1 MLTLASTIMASF
13 LAAGA
18 PANDASAML
27 QQHADASLTARSNAV
42 EVVYADGK
50 YSHLEYRSTTLKPS
64 EPYLPADQRHRIESP
79 RLAPFGACT
88 SVKGGILR
96 RSDRPCG
103 LLVDLSVGKTSL
115 DLLGFDTV
123 NISGAVTG
131 RWTLA
136 LADEYLAGTE
146 ENRPFGELRAG
157 GATSFPLSRVASRLD
172 LKRSKLLAFILDSPS
187 GTLTLDRIEF
197 AKTKTATTQATRPA
211 IWMWDNQ
218 GAMSDPARVASDLG
232 QMQVR
237 RVYLQIGDTLDPLA
251 SFLRECRA
259 RGIEVYALDGSPDY
273 VEHPAPLL
281 ARARMVRDF
290 NVRVPDAP
298 FAGFQIDV
306 EPHLNKD
313 FSIRFEEY
321 GRRYADLV
329 DRLRDL
335 LGDKTPLSTVI
346 PFWYDTLQ
354 LDGRSL
360 AWHLISRSSEAVIM
374 SYRTDMAEVESVARD
389 ELAYGEHLD
398 KPILLGIETV
408 RIPDELH
415 IVYHR
420 CPQDAPQS
428 VAAGGAAWCR
438 RSDYSVQ
445 GSRLSF
451 YGKGEAFRQRL
462 GRTLPSPAFAGWV
475 IHSYESYPR

>member
-1 MLTLASTIMASF
+1 MLTLASTIMAGF

-18 PANDASAML
+18 PADATPTIL
-27 QQHADASLTARSNAV
+27 QQHVDASLAARSNVV

-50 YSHLEYRSTTLKPS
+50 YSHLEYRSTAAKPA
-64 EPYLPADQRHRIESP
+64 EPYLPAEPRHHIESP
-79 RLAPFGACT
+79 RLSPFGACT
-88 SVKGGILR
+88 PVKGGIRR

-103 LLVDLSVGKTSL
+103 LLVDLSVGKSPL

-123 NISGAVTG
+123 NIAGTVTG
-131 RWTLA
+131 RWIVA
-136 LADEYLAGTE
+136 LADEYLAGIE
-146 ENRPFGELRAG
+146 ENRPIGELRARG
-157 GATSFPLSRVASRLD
+157 STSFPLSRAASRLD
-172 LKRSKLLAFILDSPS
+172 LKRSKLLTFILDSPA
-187 GTLTLDRIEF
+187 GTLTLDGIEF
-197 AKTKTATTQATRPA
+197 AKSKAALSQAARPA

-218 GAMSDPARVASDLG
+218 QAINDPARVASDLER
-232 QMQVR
+232 MHLR
-237 RVYLQIGDTLDPLA
+237 RVYLQIGDTLEPLA

-273 VEHPAPLL
+273 VTHPAPLL
-281 ARARMVRDF
+281 ARAHMVRDF
-290 NVRVPDAP
+290 NLRTPDAP

-321 GRRYADLV
+321 GRRYAELV
-329 DRLRDL
+329 DRLGEV

-346 PFWYDTLQ
+346 PFWYDSLL

-360 AWHLISRSSEAVIM
+360 AWHLISRSSEVVIM
-374 SYRTDMAEVESVARD
+374 SYRTDMAEVETIARD
-389 ELAYGEHLD
+389 ELAYGERLG

-408 RIPDELH
+408 RIPNELH

-420 CPQDAPQS
+420 CPQDTPES
-428 VAAGGAAWCR
+428 VVAGEMAWCR
-438 RSDYSVQ
+438 RSDYTVP

-451 YGKGEAFRQRL
+451 YGKNEAFRERL
-462 GRTLPSPAFAGWV
+462 TRTVPSSAFAGWV